1 MTGTSRCRSPI
12 TVRAARTAV
21 EVTVTDTGTWRPPH
35 EGPDTRG
42 HGILFMHALMDEV
55 AVSTTEHGTT
65 VTMTKE
71 L

>member
-1 MTGTSRCRSPI
+1 VQI
-12 TVRAARTAV
+12 TVVAQAAQDHLQ
-21 EVTVTDTGTWRPPH
+21 VTVTDTGTWRPPH
-35 EGPDTRG
+35 GQLDTRG

-55 AVSTTEHGTT
+55 TINTTEHGTT